1 MKKRFISAALTLCLC
16 LSSQSVAQASWQEG
30 PLQQGDVLTAE
41 PTPKLDAREGLVPS
55 PTEAYQ
61 AMIALKEQEAYKEG
75 TTWTDYEPYSDEKG
89 YYHWNG
95 GLIDGKRIS
104 AVGGVAFAFIL
115 SDAAFGSLPNRM
127 YPAGEF
133 KYEDIKVGDIL
144 RVNNDTHTVI
154 VLEVSDAGVV
164 LAEGNIST
172 GDHTGKIHW
181 GRAMSKEEVMR
192 DTSHYI
198 TRYPENYT
206 PPDDPEA
213 GTSIGNGTLEGGLAW
228 NLTKAGTLT
237 ISGKGAMPDY
247 SSAGEQPWN
256 DKSDKIRH
264 VVIEDGVTSI
274 GASAFWT
281 CGVLSIDIS
290 PSVTTIGNCA
300 FHSSSLISVS
310 IPSSVKTIGDSAFRG
325 CENLSA
331 VTFSEGLETIEQNA
345 FRATKLNSVALPASI
360 GEVGAGVFFDCQ
372 ELGIATFA
380 PGSKQVKMGDNMF
393 SRCYYLMKV
402 TLPNS
407 IDRIS
412 DGMFQNCLTLAGV
425 DIPNGAESIG
435 GSAFASSGV
444 SVVII
449 PDSVTSIGISAFSAC
464 PLKDIYYTGTEGQW
478 NGVSKIGDTAAAV
491 GKATMHYKYVPDN

>member
-1 MKKRFISAALTLCLC
+1 MKKRFISVALTLCLC

-30 PLQQGDVLTAE
+30 SLQQGDVLIAE
-41 PTPKLDAREGLVPS
+41 PTPKLNARESAVPS

-89 YYHWNG
+89 CYHWNG
-95 GLIDGKRIS
+95 GLLDGKRIS
-104 AVGGVAFAFIL
+104 ATGCVAFAFIL
-115 SDAAFGSLPNRM
+115 SDTAFGSLPNRM
-127 YPAGEF
+127 YPAGGF
-133 KYEDIKVGDIL
+133 KFEDIKVGDIL
-144 RVNNDTHTVI
+144 RVNNATHTVI
-154 VLEVSDAGVV
+154 VLEVSDAGVIV
-164 LAEGNIST
+164 AEGNYS
-172 GDHTGKIHW
+172 GKIHW

-192 DTSHYI
+192 DASHYI
-198 TRYPENYT
+198 TRYPENYI

-213 GTSIGNGTLEGGLAW
+213 GTSIGSGTLEGGLAW

-247 SSAGEQPWN
+247 SSTGEQPWN

-290 PSVTTIGNCA
+290 PSVTTIGNHA
-300 FHSSSLISVS
+300 FRESSLISVS

-360 GEVGAGVFFDCQ
+360 GEV
-372 ELGIATFA
+372 LSLIH
-380 PGSKQVKMGDNMF
+380 
-393 SRCYYLMKV
+393 
-402 TLPNS
+402 
-407 IDRIS
+407 I
-412 DGMFQNCLTLAGV
+412 
-425 DIPNGAESIG
+425 
-435 GSAFASSGV
+435 
-444 SVVII
+444 
-449 PDSVTSIGISAFSAC
+449 
-464 PLKDIYYTGTEGQW
+464 
-478 NGVSKIGDTAAAV
+478 
-491 GKATMHYKYVPDN
+491 